1 MRTVVL
7 IGLIKIASALNKI
20 AGVEGIDD
28 SQVEILAYIFIITIA
43 MDIAEFIKN
52 MARKQP

>member
-20 AGVEGIDD
+20 AGAEGIDD
-28 SQVEILAYIFIITIA
+28 SQAETLAYIFIITIA
-43 MDIAEFIKN
+43 MDLAEFIKN
-52 MARKQP
+52 MARKEP